1 MGQVE
6 TCPIQINRGQLN
18 AETRRPAPGRLKRS
32 RSSPSGDPKRA
43 HQTGRNRPGG
53 CGVERLSITRFAL
66 YTQARLAFVDSTHG
80 LS

>member
-1 MGQVE
+1 MQRPGDQPPAVSENLVVLQVE
-6 TCPIQINRGQLN
+6 IRSGLTRL
-18 AETRRPAPGRLKRS
+18 AEAGL
-32 RSSPSGDPKRA
+32 A
-43 HQTGRNRPGG
+43 V